1 MGGMEWSRYTIIM
14 TDDRYAEAP
23 ESILVE
29 ATHNAIRD
37 LARRKLA
44 ESGGNWTGLVQGT
57 SLTRSEVE
65 GVERRLLDSGYRFAW
80 SSTLS
85 LRDRPEIYASADGAL
100 DDATFSFRH
109 PAAVVAPPDEVGRE
123 QKGVGDNVVQFA
135 ANVMGTALYVRTSD
149 KVLQLMRGGVGK
161 DTIAIIDDSGG
172 TLTAPI
178 LSQFVAVICAGGTVR
193 SHLGILTREYGIPC
207 LMNAKLSDIRSGDR
221 IELETSALARPVET
235 YQTGEEVPA
244 RIWKLP

>member
-1 MGGMEWSRYTIIM
+1 MQ
-14 TDDRYAEAP
+14 DDRYAEAP

-44 ESGGNWTGLVQGT
+44 ESGGDWTGLVQGT

-65 GVERRLLDSGYRFAW
+65 GVERRLLGSGYRFAW

-109 PAAVVAPPDEVGRE
+109 PAAIIAPPDEAGRE

-149 KVLQLMRGGVGK
+149 KVLQLMRGGVGE

-178 LSQFVAVICAGGTVR
+178 LSLFAAVTFVRCAGSR
-193 SHLGILTREYGIPC
+193 PPGIPT
-207 LMNAKLSDIRSGDR
+207 N
-221 IELETSALARPVET
+221 
-235 YQTGEEVPA
+235 
-244 RIWKLP
+244 

>member
-1 MGGMEWSRYTIIM
+1 MQ
-14 TDDRYAEAP
+14 DDRYAEAP

-44 ESGGNWTGLVQGT
+44 ESGGDWTGLVQGT

-100 DDATFSFRH
+100 DDATFCFRH
-109 PAAVVAPPDEVGRE
+109 PAAVVAPADEAGRE
-123 QKGVGDNVVQFA
+123 QKGVGDNVV
-135 ANVMGTALYVRTSD
+135 
-149 KVLQLMRGGVGK
+149 
-161 DTIAIIDDSGG
+161 
-172 TLTAPI
+172 TAPI

>member
-1 MGGMEWSRYTIIM
+1 MVSLYN
-14 TDDRYAEAP
+14 DHDRYAEAP

-44 ESGGNWTGLVQGT
+44 ESGGDWTGLVQGAVGA

-85 LRDRPEIYASADGAL
+85 LRDRPEIYASAGGAL
-100 DDATFSFRH
+100 DDATFCFRH
-109 PAAVVAPPDEVGRE
+109 PAAVVAPADEAGRE

-149 KVLQLMRGGVGK
+149 KVLQLMREGVGK

-221 IELETSALARPVET
+221 VELETSALARPVET
-235 YQTGEEVPA
+235 YRTGEELPA